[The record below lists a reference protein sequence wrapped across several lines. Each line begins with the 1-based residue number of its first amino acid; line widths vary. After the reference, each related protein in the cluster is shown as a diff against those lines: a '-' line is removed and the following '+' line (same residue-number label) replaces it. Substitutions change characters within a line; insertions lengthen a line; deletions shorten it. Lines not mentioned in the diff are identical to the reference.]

1 MLKLLN
7 IATHLFVGT
16 LVSCAAILFL
26 FQKSSILQM
35 FARLSDDE
43 TCQELLGE
51 LHGTGSL
58 VSSRL
63 GPPLAMHSSPSP
75 PGQRRRPELRRHVGG
90 GGSGSL
96 EQALCLQWRRK
107 EVRIAAHYRT

>member
-7 IATHLFVGT
+7 IATYLFVGT

-43 TCQELLGE
+43 TCQELLG
-51 LHGTGSL
+51 
-58 VSSRL
+58 
-63 GPPLAMHSSPSP
+63 
-75 PGQRRRPELRRHVGG
+75 
-90 GGSGSL
+90 
-96 EQALCLQWRRK
+96 
-107 EVRIAAHYRT
+107 